1 MTSLTCRK
9 TTTMLF
15 KMLGRQRAWEIHSND
30 MPRLRQIFVTKSRVL
45 AGKVEDYFQK
55 LLGSL
60 ATASLSLHEL
70 ARLAKMKKTVQEAED
85 LIQADDDVTWRA
97 DLPSRFSLLKDEH
110 FPLFITFDHV
120 RRP

>member
-1 MTSLTCRK
+1 
-9 TTTMLF
+9 
-15 KMLGRQRAWEIHSND
+15 

-45 AGKVEDYFQK
+45 AGKVEDYFEK

-60 ATASLSLHEL
+60 ATASLSLQEL
-70 ARLAKMKKTVQEAED
+70 ARLAKMKQTVHEEED

-97 DLPSRFSLLKDEH
+97 DLPSQFSLLKDEH